1 MYEREHCSVNSAH
14 RCTVFTATS
23 MDQRSG
29 LACPCAHL
37 TKKLVD
43 LLRHIR
49 LLHFGT
55 PGFTSLKCN
64 LDGCQRTFRKFT
76 VFRNHIYQIHSD
88 SQLLQLAP
96 ETDTRTPSPSPFVHD
111 DDPPH
116 FYPELDGLSS
126 ESDEDDTSSSPS
138 GYDID
143 RGILSMQKAAAIWIL
158 KTQEVCKLPQSTTA
172 KIMEDVGS
180 LYESALVN
188 IHAHVSSLLKESGIS
203 AETIPDLSAI
213 FSPDGIHGSLF
224 RGLETHARQL
234 QYYKSHLQF
243 VVSDNL
249 S

>member
-1 MYEREHCSVNSAH
+1 
-14 RCTVFTATS
+14 
-23 MDQRSG
+23 MDQRSVSRSA
-29 LACPCAHL
+29 LACPCCAHSA
-37 TKKLVD
+37 KKLVD

-64 LDGCQRTFRKFT
+64 LDGCQRTFKKFT

-88 SQLLQLAP
+88 SQLLQST
-96 ETDTRTPSPSPFVHD
+96 TDTHSPSPSPSVHE

-126 ESDEDDTSSSPS
+126 ESEEDDTSSPASA
-138 GYDID
+138 YDINHSI
-143 RGILSMQKAAAIWIL
+143 RSMQKAAAIWIL

-188 IHAHVSSLLKESGIS
+188 IHAHVSSLLNESGIS
-203 AETIPDLSAI
+203 PETIPDLSAI
-213 FSPDGIHGSLF
+213 FSPDGVHGSLF

-243 VVSDNL
+243 VVSA
-249 S
+249 